1 RGKVLID
8 GQDIRACNMASVRE
22 AIGIVSPDLPLFR
35 GSVRYNLCY
44 RKPEASAEEV
54 ERVYHLCKIDE
65 LLAQLPGGESF
76 RVKEGG
82 KNLSLGQRH
91 RVAIARA
98 LLGRPEILIVD
109 EIDANLDPQAIKVF
123 EDVVKTFSGTVL
135 MVSRSEERLALADSF
150 WHLANG
156 TLEDNGTRRSAL
168 PVSSAATIAS

>member
-44 RKPEASAEEV
+44 RKPQASAEEI
-54 ERVYHLCKIDE
+54 ERVYQLCRINE
-65 LLAQLPGGESF
+65 LLEQLPGGESF

-91 RVAIARA
+91 RLALARA
-98 LLGRPEILIVD
+98 LLGQPAILIVD

-123 EDVVKTFSGTVL
+123 EDVVKTFAGTVL
-135 MVSRSEERLALADSF
+135 MVSRSEERLDLADSY

-156 TLEDNGTRRSAL
+156 KLEGKRVRRQAS
-168 PVSSAATIAS
+168 PVASTTTIVS